1 VTNLFLCREDD
12 KNQSLV
18 HCHSWGI
25 LTVVDGAFRLSPIT
39 TGTGKTVIAFQIC
52 YKLWNSRWNRTGEHR
67 RPRILYLADRNVLVE
82 AWQ

>member
-1 VTNLFLCREDD
+1 MIASSRFMSYYLSPTARTRLPMTGVCGCDQSFSRREDD

-39 TGTGKTVIAFQIC
+39 MVSVPII
-52 YKLWNSRWNRTGEHR
+52 
-67 RPRILYLADRNVLVE
+67 
-82 AWQ
+82 